1 MNAIQS
7 WYQNF
12 TAEHL
17 PITDPVLIFAL
28 VMVFILLGPAA
39 ARRLSMPGL
48 VGLIIGGAIVGE
60 AGLGLIARPGTMDLL
75 GTVGLLYLMFAA
87 GLGLDL
93 AQFSRQRHR
102 SVMFGLVSFLIPQTL
117 GVAAGIYILDFGL
130 VPAVLLGSIV
140 ASHTL
145 LALPIAKRIG
155 ITRNTAVTMATG
167 GTIVTDALSLTVLA
181 VVAALASDETSAMFW
196 VTFPLLVG
204 AYVVAMIVGLPL
216 LGRWFF
222 RHVQREANTEFVFLL
237 VVLFISAALSDAV
250 GLAPIIGAF
259 LAGLVMNR
267 LVPDT
272 GPLMNRVHFVGEALF
287 IPFFL
292 LSVGM
297 LVDFRVLVGWNVW
310 WLAFVFTTLVV
321 LGKGGSA
328 LMVARVF
335 NNTWEEAW
343 TIVGLTIPQAAA
355 TLAVTLVGYRLG
367 LFTGEMVNAVVL
379 MMLMTCLIG
388 PWLVE
393 RFGRQ
398 VALQEEQQP
407 YRPSEAPQRMLVP
420 LGNPATA
427 DALMDLA
434 FAMRDQD
441 SHEPVY
447 PLTVARDDGHV
458 ESHVAEGEKM
468 LGHAV
473 IHAAGASVPVIPV
486 TRVDINVANGITRA
500 VTELR
505 ISNIVVGWNGY
516 GGGRQRI
523 FGGILDQVLQ
533 QTQQAVMICRM
544 KQLLN
549 NTEQLVIVVP
559 PLTDRQP
566 GFDVMVRLL
575 KLMAHHISATLQ
587 VVATDETWTSIKRRF
602 EKGRPEV
609 TANFESV
616 RIWSNLLPVLD
627 KVVREHD
634 ILVLFS
640 ARKGR
645 LAWQPMLDRLPSTF
659 ARRFDEQNLLVVYPS
674 EVVAEATSAVPAP
687 LGAQPLAETLAEG
700 HTAFDLNDVK
710 HEQALKRIVDV
721 AFGDDAGT
729 RTILTEVLVRN
740 SREFSAEVTPGVVLV
755 HAHVSAVR
763 EPTVLLGV
771 SPEGVRFPL
780 VQRPANLVFVLLSPA
795 NRSPE
800 QHLKALAEIAKL
812 VRQEQTVDRLRS
824 ARSPADLR
832 QALAPAN
839 GEEV

>member
-1 MNAIQS
+1 MNAIRN
-7 WYQNF
+7 WYQDVSD
-12 TAEHL
+12 AHL

-28 VMVFILLGPAA
+28 VMILILLGPAA
-39 ARRLSMPGL
+39 ARRLGMPGL

-60 AGLGLIARPGTMDLL
+60 AGLGLIARPGTMELL

-93 AQFSRQRHR
+93 AQFSRQRNR
-102 SVMFGLVSFLIPQTL
+102 SVIFGLVSFFIPQIMGVLAGVYLL
-117 GVAAGIYILDFGL
+117 GFDLI
-130 VPAVLLGSIV
+130 PAVLLGSIV
-140 ASHTL
+140 GSHTL

-155 ITRNTAVTMATG
+155 IARNTAITMATG

-181 VVAALASDETSAMFW
+181 VVAALAAGEMTAMFW
-196 VTFPLLVG
+196 ITFPLMVG
-204 AYVVAMIVGLPL
+204 AYAASIIIGLPII
-216 LGRWFF
+216 GRWFY
-222 RHVQREANTEFVFLL
+222 RSVQREANTEFVFLL

-250 GLAPIIGAF
+250 GLAPIVGAF

-292 LSVGM
+292 LAVGM
-297 LVDFRVLVGWNVW
+297 LVDFRVLVSWNVW
-310 WLAFVFTTLVV
+310 WLALVFTSLVFV
-321 LGKGGSA
+321 GKGGSA
-328 LMVARVF
+328 LLVARLF
-335 NNTWEEAW
+335 KNTREEGWA
-343 TIVGLTIPQAAA
+343 IAGLSIPQAAA
-355 TLAVTLVGYRLG
+355 TLAVTLVGYRLE
-367 LFTGEMVNAVVL
+367 LFTSEVVNAVVV
-379 MMLMTCLIG
+379 MMLLTCLVG

-398 VALQEEQQP
+398 VALQEEKAP
-407 YRPSEAPQRMLVP
+407 YRPTDAPQRMLVP

-434 FAMRDQD
+434 FSIRDQD

-447 PLTVARDDGHV
+447 PLTVARDDGQV
-458 ESHVAEGEKM
+458 EAHVAAGEKM

-544 KQLLN
+544 QRLLN
-549 NTEQLVIVVP
+549 TTEQIVIVVP

-566 GFDVMVRLL
+566 GFDVMVRML
-575 KLMAHHISATLQ
+575 KLMAHHISAKLR
-587 VVATDETWTSIKRRF
+587 VVTTEETWTAVRRVF

-609 TANFESV
+609 TVNFEPVS
-616 RIWSNLLPVLD
+616 IWSNLLPVLD
-627 KVVREHD
+627 KTVEEHD
-634 ILVLFS
+634 ILALFS

-674 EVVAEATSAVPAP
+674 EVVVETSSAMASHLDELPLIEA
-687 LGAQPLAETLAEG
+687 LADG
-700 HTAFDLNDVK
+700 RTAFDLDEQN
-710 HEQALKRIVDV
+710 HEAALKQIVDV
-721 AFGDDAGT
+721 VFSDDDAT
-729 RTILTEVLVRN
+729 RSILTEVLVRN

-755 HAHVSAVR
+755 HAHVSAVT
-763 EPTVLLGV
+763 EPTVLLGI
-771 SPEGVRFPL
+771 SPAGLRFPL

-812 VRQEQTVDRLRS
+812 VRQETTVKRLRN
-824 ARSPADLR
+824 ARSADDLR
-832 QALAPAN
+832 QSLEPAN
-839 GEEV
+839 EK